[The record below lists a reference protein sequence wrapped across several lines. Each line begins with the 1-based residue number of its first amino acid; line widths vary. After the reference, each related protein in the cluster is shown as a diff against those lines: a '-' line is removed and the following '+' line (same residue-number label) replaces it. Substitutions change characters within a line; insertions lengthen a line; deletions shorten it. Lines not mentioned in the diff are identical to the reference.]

1 MNLTT
6 YCAGRQAAP
15 ESSCGHQCLEG
26 LCFCGGHMGFPRPQR
41 AEKTVHASGHSHI
54 LEDSHSACLLRSG
67 CTQGLAA
74 TTKEKILLVDP
85 PPESPGSMG
94 RDTATPA
101 AHTSLSTAPTMP
113 WRSFLAPRTLRT
125 PPSRSFCICSPRPT
139 PLAVMLT
146 LLASVQR
153 PLALGRLPT
162 MALLPTSCRAHSHPW
177 AGPGPH
183 PTRGHR

>member
-41 AEKTVHASGHSHI
+41 AEKTVRASGHSHI

-85 PPESPGSMG
+85 PRNPQGAWAVILP
-94 RDTATPA
+94 
-101 AHTSLSTAPTMP
+101 HL
-113 WRSFLAPRTLRT
+113 LLT
-125 PPSRSFCICSPRPT
+125 PPC
-139 PLAVMLT
+139 L
-146 LLASVQR
+146 
-153 PLALGRLPT
+153 
-162 MALLPTSCRAHSHPW
+162 LLPQC
-177 AGPGPH
+177 PG
-183 PTRGHR
+183 GHFWPLGH